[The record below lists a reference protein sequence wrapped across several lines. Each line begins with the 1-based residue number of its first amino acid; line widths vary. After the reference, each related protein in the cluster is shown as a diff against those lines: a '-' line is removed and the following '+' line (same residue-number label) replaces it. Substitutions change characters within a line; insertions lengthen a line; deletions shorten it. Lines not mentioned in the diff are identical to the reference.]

1 MDAKYEVIA
10 ESIRMERLLQDN
22 IFLWKNSLQYT
33 QRRVLMKTVFI
44 INPVAGNGRALKKW
58 RRFVQTVS
66 FPFEQVIT
74 RFPGHA
80 TEIAVSYREMQ
91 EPALL
96 IGFGGD
102 GTLREIIAGA
112 AGGEKLMVGSVAA
125 GSGNDFTRAYGTFND
140 AKAIEKFLM
149 NPLFRREDLGQFTD
163 GSCFQ
168 FVSSSGIGFDAEI
181 TIAVNRS
188 AIKKKLN
195 QLGIGKLVYVLYVA
209 RTLLKFEKFS
219 LSVEVD
225 GNLITY
231 KDVWLAT
238 VSNQPYFGGGM
249 KISPSS
255 KTDDGLLELTV
266 VHQISRL
273 KLLLVFGTV
282 FSGAHTRFKE
292 VSQLSS
298 TGFRLSTDKPVC
310 RHVDG
315 DDAGASPP
323 NEKIVYSVSQYQWKS
338 IN

>member
-1 MDAKYEVIA
+1 
-10 ESIRMERLLQDN
+10 
-22 IFLWKNSLQYT
+22 
-33 QRRVLMKTVFI
+33 MKTVFI
-44 INPVAGNGRALKKW
+44 INPAAGNGRALKKW
-58 RRFVQTVS
+58 QGFERTIG

-80 TEIAVSYREMQ
+80 TEIAAGYRGLQ
-91 EPALL
+91 EPVLV

-102 GTLREIIAGA
+102 GTLREIIVGA
-112 AGGEKLMVGSVAA
+112 AGSKNLIVGSVAA
-125 GSGNDFTRAYGTFND
+125 GSGNDFTRAYGAFKD
-140 AKAIEKFLM
+140 ASAIEKFLEK
-149 NPLFRREDLGQFTD
+149 PSFRREDLGQFTN
-163 GSCFQ
+163 GARSQ

-181 TIAVNRS
+181 SIAVNRS

-195 QLGIGKLVYVLYVA
+195 QLGIGKLAYVLYVVK
-209 RTLLKFEKFS
+209 TFLKFEKFT

-225 GNLITY
+225 GRMITY

-238 VSNQPYFGGGM
+238 VNNQPYFGGGM
-249 KISPSS
+249 KISPAS

-266 VHQISRL
+266 VHHISRL

-292 VSQLSS
+292 VSQMSS
-298 TGFRLSTDKPVC
+298 KEFRLSTDKPVC

-315 DDAGASPP
+315 DDAGLSPP
-323 NEKIVYSVSQYQWKS
+323 NEMVIYSISPYDWKS